1 MGLVCLRSVKNNC
14 LHVNENMSFL
24 RLNVSLKI
32 AFSSGI
38 STESG
43 HLNEI
48 KGIYKICMKMYFKKH
63 LFGCNYNKSVEDVF
77 QITFF

>member
-1 MGLVCLRSVKNNC
+1 MKT
-14 LHVNENMSFL
+14 SFL

-32 AFSSGI
+32 AFFSEI

-48 KGIYKICMKMYFKKH
+48 KGMYKICMKMYFKKH
-63 LFGCNYNKSVEDVF
+63 LYCDVVNYNKSVEDVF
-77 QITFF
+77 QINLFLNIESHYMRYQIQ

>member
-1 MGLVCLRSVKNNC
+1 MKT
-14 LHVNENMSFL
+14 SFL

-43 HLNEI
+43 HLNEM

-63 LFGCNYNKSVEDVF
+63 LYWYVVNYNKSVEDVF

>member
-1 MGLVCLRSVKNNC
+1 MGFVCIRSVKNNC
-14 LHVNENMSFL
+14 LNVNENELFTVK
-24 RLNVSLKI
+24 RVPKN
-32 AFSSGI
+32 SSSAI

-48 KGIYKICMKMYFKKH
+48 KGICKICMKMYFKKH
-63 LFGCNYNKSVEDVF
+63 LHWDVNYNKSVEDVF

>member
-1 MGLVCLRSVKNNC
+1 M
-14 LHVNENMSFL
+14 
-24 RLNVSLKI
+24 

-63 LFGCNYNKSVEDVF
+63 LYWDVVNYNKSVEDVF

>member
-1 MGLVCLRSVKNNC
+1 MKT
-14 LHVNENMSFL
+14 SFL

-48 KGIYKICMKMYFKKH
+48 KGVYKICMKMYFKKH
-63 LFGCNYNKSVEDVF
+63 LYWDVVNYNKSVDVF
-77 QITFF
+77 QVTFF